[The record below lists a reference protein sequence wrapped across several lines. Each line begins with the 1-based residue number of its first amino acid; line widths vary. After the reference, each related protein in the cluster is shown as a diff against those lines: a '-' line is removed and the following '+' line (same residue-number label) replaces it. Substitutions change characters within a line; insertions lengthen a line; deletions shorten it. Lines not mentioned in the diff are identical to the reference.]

1 MGIIILD
8 YTFAITGIAILC
20 TIGAIVAIDFALIA
34 SAIFLATAI
43 AIPAIVSISTVD
55 ITALGT
61 GNFTGAIA
69 LSTGDL
75 AGSITTATFN
85 LTVATAIVARF
96 SAGIE
101 CNVPCFRIAFA
112 KIKINGLHINGIAVI
127 VIGFKYAHED
137 STICQVFLQSGYP
150 AHPKNSPLVP
160 LRGIIGRP
168 HLSHFPCDGM

>member
-127 VIGFKYAHED
+127 GFKYVHISPCVIFCVTKNFPGGRVLIE
-137 STICQVFLQSGYP
+137 SNLPRQSLLTG
-150 AHPKNSPLVP
+150 K
-160 LRGIIGRP
+160 
-168 HLSHFPCDGM
+168 